1 MSHQIT
7 CPTCNTR
14 LAVDKSLLGKTI
26 LCGQCNTTIKVAP
39 AIAPIAAPAEQN
51 FSALPSI
58 PQATSPN
65 PYKRASSRK
74 PPSNKPIIV
83 TAVVGACLIG
93 LIVVVAVLVEFLPRT
108 SSDQVVADAEIENS
122 AALNSDSKQSI
133 ENPATAVTDTTNDN
147 GSTNREDT
155 NGEDTNRAIE
165 APTDIQTTQR
175 PAKNVDNPNQAKAN
189 GPSKLNP
196 LKPAP
201 KPTPVQLVELEP
213 ASDSGLQRVQVP
225 EGYSIA
231 VPSGFLAANRSIHHS
246 TAIYSLVWKDGTRL
260 TLRVTDDRS
269 ITPNSPI
276 PPVYASTSPDGK
288 QTVRPILTS
297 EGRNSSETYK
307 LNRMNVAF
315 FELARNVSHEDMTE
329 QIQFMFSGA
338 MTPEMKRQ
346 YAPLMQEKI
355 AFQSSLVMKA
365 MDKNRTLDIVLASE
379 RPQPFAVPEEWMGYL
394 KTLRP
399 EENQNKS
406 LIPRPFLHR
415 YNPPR

>member
-147 GSTNREDT
+147 GSTNR
-155 NGEDTNRAIE
+155 EDTNRAIE

-365 MDKNRTLDIVLASE
+365 MDKNRTLDIVLACE

>member
-1 MSHQIT
+1 M
-7 CPTCNTR
+7 
-14 LAVDKSLLGKTI
+14 
-26 LCGQCNTTIKVAP
+26 
-39 AIAPIAAPAEQN
+39 
-51 FSALPSI
+51 
-58 PQATSPN
+58 
-65 PYKRASSRK
+65 
-74 PPSNKPIIV
+74 
-83 TAVVGACLIG
+83 VGACLIG

-155 NGEDTNRAIE
+155 NRATDV
-165 APTDIQTTQR
+165 PTDIQTTQR

-189 GPSKLNP
+189 GLSKLNP
-196 LKPAP
+196 LKPAS

-213 ASDSGLQRVQVP
+213 TSDSGLQRVQVP

-260 TLRVTDDRS
+260 TLRVTDDQS

-297 EGRNSSETYK
+297 PGRNSSETYK

>member
-1 MSHQIT
+1 M
-7 CPTCNTR
+7 
-14 LAVDKSLLGKTI
+14 
-26 LCGQCNTTIKVAP
+26 
-39 AIAPIAAPAEQN
+39 
-51 FSALPSI
+51 
-58 PQATSPN
+58 
-65 PYKRASSRK
+65 
-74 PPSNKPIIV
+74 
-83 TAVVGACLIG
+83 VGACLIG

-133 ENPATAVTDTTNDN
+133 VNPATVNSATEVADTTNDS
-147 GSTNREDT
+147 GSTSR
-155 NGEDTNRAIE
+155 EDTNRAIE

-297 EGRNSSETYK
+297 PGRNSSETYK

-365 MDKNRTLDIVLASE
+365 MDKNRPLDIVLASE

>member
-93 LIVVVAVLVEFLPRT
+93 LMVVVAVLVEFLPRT

-155 NGEDTNRAIE
+155 NRATDV
-165 APTDIQTTQR
+165 PTDIQTTQR
-175 PAKNVDNPNQAKAN
+175 PVKKDDNPNQAKAN
-189 GPSKLNP
+189 GLSKLNP
-196 LKPAP
+196 LKPAS

-213 ASDSGLQRVQVP
+213 TSDSGLQRVHVP

-231 VPSGFLAANRSIHHS
+231 VPAGFLAANRSIHHS

-365 MDKNRTLDIVLASE
+365 MDKNRTLDIVLACE

>member
-1 MSHQIT
+1 M
-7 CPTCNTR
+7 
-14 LAVDKSLLGKTI
+14 
-26 LCGQCNTTIKVAP
+26 
-39 AIAPIAAPAEQN
+39 
-51 FSALPSI
+51 
-58 PQATSPN
+58 
-65 PYKRASSRK
+65 
-74 PPSNKPIIV
+74 
-83 TAVVGACLIG
+83 
-93 LIVVVAVLVEFLPRT
+93 
-108 SSDQVVADAEIENS
+108 
-122 AALNSDSKQSI
+122 
-133 ENPATAVTDTTNDN
+133 
-147 GSTNREDT
+147 
-155 NGEDTNRAIE
+155 
-165 APTDIQTTQR
+165 
-175 PAKNVDNPNQAKAN
+175 
-189 GPSKLNP
+189 
-196 LKPAP
+196 
-201 KPTPVQLVELEP
+201 
-213 ASDSGLQRVQVP
+213 
-225 EGYSIA
+225 
-231 VPSGFLAANRSIHHS
+231 
-246 TAIYSLVWKDGTRL
+246 

-365 MDKNRTLDIVLASE
+365 MDKNRTLDIVLACE

>member
-147 GSTNREDT
+147 GSTNR
-155 NGEDTNRAIE
+155 EDTNRAIE